1 MWIEYE
7 KKPYKTSPNGI
18 LDEEMVEEK
27 CDRKSHFSSFRLCY
41 KTTTAIE
48 NAALRSVVAE
58 FFLVISFRFIFG
70 GVQAHR
76 WITKQIKN
84 PRHEML
90 SHALQ
95 CYKSQMK

>member
-1 MWIEYE
+1 M
-7 KKPYKTSPNGI
+7 

-58 FFLVISFRFIFG
+58 FFLSFRFVSFLVVYKHTDESQNKLKIHAMKCSLMRYS
-70 GVQAHR
+70 V
-76 WITKQIKN
+76 IN
-84 PRHEML
+84 P
-90 SHALQ
+90 
-95 CYKSQMK
+95 K